1 MTEFDPAL
9 HSERMHDLAAVQF
22 EMLDPELDAEKIR
35 AEFADSNLCKDPGL
49 SARTSEEASRLQAHA
64 GKMAALWR
72 LMIEAEKA
80 RSEALSSSTAA
91 EMRRAILEEHRR
103 RNGIPASRPRPRR
116 RATINLTDPASAAR
130 TILAKTDTRYVA
142 ALISALRG
150 GADAHAGGEGT

>member
-1 MTEFDPAL
+1 MTEFDPL
-9 HSERMHDLAAVQF
+9 RHHGRLRDLAAVQF

-35 AEFADSNLCKDPGL
+35 AEFVDSTLCKDPAL
-49 SARTSEEASRLQAHA
+49 SARTSEEAGRLQAHA
-64 GKMAALWR
+64 GRMAALWR
-72 LMIEAEKA
+72 LMIEAERA

-91 EMRRAILEEHRR
+91 EMRRTILDEHRR
-103 RNGIPASRPRPRR
+103 RNGISERRPRR
-116 RATINLTDPASAAR
+116 RATVNLTDPASAAR